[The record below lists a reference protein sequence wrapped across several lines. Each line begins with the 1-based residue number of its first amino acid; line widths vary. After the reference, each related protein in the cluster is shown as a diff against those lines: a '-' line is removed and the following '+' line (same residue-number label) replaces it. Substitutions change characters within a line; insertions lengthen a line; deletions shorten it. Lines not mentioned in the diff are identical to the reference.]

1 MGQDDLAPSGVRAR
15 VKANLDALELLRE
28 LQAQGRPATAAEQ
41 TVLARWGSWG
51 ATGVA
56 QVLDDDRPEF
66 AAVRD
71 RLRELLSPA
80 ELDAARLTV
89 LNAHY
94 TDAGVAAEMWAGL
107 VGLGFEAGRV
117 LEPGCG
123 AGTFVGLA
131 PAGAEI
137 TGVELDPTTAAI
149 AGLLYPSA
157 TIRAESFAETRFP
170 ASYFDAAIGNVP
182 FADVVLHDPR
192 YNSRKFRMHNHF
204 LVKSLELVRPG
215 GMVAMLTSRWTMD
228 ATNPAARRAI
238 EDLADLVCAVRLPS
252 RTHWRAAGTEAVTD
266 LLVLRRHELG
276 QQPRRSE
283 WLGTSPIELV
293 GPSGEPEQVRINTYW
308 QTHPEQV
315 LGTPALRVGLH
326 GFAGLVIDPPD
337 ADVARTPVRLR
348 ERLQAVAEMARAS
361 GLVMTPRSAEN
372 DTVTAGWTPA
382 FAGAVDGQ
390 LTARDDGT
398 FAVVEDGGEVPIN
411 VPKTQRDE
419 VRSLL
424 ELRDQARALIAA
436 EAATL
441 DDTPALDGARD
452 RLHQTWRR
460 YVDRYGPINRFTLH
474 ETGRVDTD
482 TGEAIMSRRIPPAV
496 RLVTSS
502 TFGTLVAAVEV
513 FDDLTGHAEP
523 AGLLRHRQVVSRQ
536 PVTNVDNAAD
546 GLAVVLDRLGR
557 VDMDAIAELMGA
569 DRAQVI
575 SELGDLVFQV
585 PGTDEWQT
593 RAHYLSGDVR
603 TKLDQARD
611 AETAEPGRWAGHIAA
626 LELVLPEPIGAGDIT
641 ARLGAVWITDG
652 DHERFLSELLNN
664 RGSVQVTQL
673 SGSDWEVRGPS
684 WGVEAT
690 KQWGT
695 DRMPAPR
702 LMAALIAQRPI
713 LVYDTMEDKTQVL
726 NPTET
731 EAAQEKG
738 RLMQARFGEWVW
750 ENPERATRLVAEY
763 NRRFNSVALRDYSAE
778 GKMLTLP
785 GLNRSFVPREHQ
797 RTAVARMI
805 NEPAVGLFHAV
816 GAGKTAE
823 MIIGVTELRRLGLI
837 RKPVCVVPN
846 NMLMQFASDWLQLYP
861 QAKVLAASS
870 EELKVDNRRRFVARV
885 ATNDW
890 DGIVMTRTAFERL
903 SLTPDNEAAY
913 RDRQLDQV
921 RQRLQAV
928 KTAKGDSVGIKRLER
943 AMLAAEEKLKAMR
956 DVKTDPDLHFE
967 YTGIDYLVVDELHHM
982 KNLATVSSIPDA
994 NIGGSKRAADLHA
1007 KIDYLRTTNGS
1018 RVITGATATPLAN
1031 SITEMYVMQR
1041 YLDPDGLTRAGIH
1054 DFDSWAATF
1063 GEVVTAP
1070 ELAVAGGGRFKV
1082 KSRFARFTNV
1092 PELLAMFHTF
1102 ADVKT
1107 VSDLDLPRPAL
1118 QARPDGQRAPRIV
1131 LVPPT
1136 EQLLDY
1142 IAQLGERTDKVSR
1155 GAVQPTE
1162 DNMLVISGDGRRAAL
1177 AMRLVDPDAGDTGK
1191 IETAA
1196 DELARVW
1203 EATKDNEYVDPD
1215 SGQTSPVRGALQIVF
1230 CDQSTPTRERW
1241 NAYDALKDA
1250 LIARGLPPASVRF
1263 IHDAE
1268 KDADKAKLF
1277 AACRAGHVAVLIG
1290 STDKLGVGTNIQ
1302 HRAVH
1307 LMDLDAPWR
1316 PADVEQRHGR
1326 ILRQGN
1332 QHPEVQITQVV
1343 TERSFD
1349 AYMWQTLERKAAFI
1363 DQVMSGREVSR
1374 TTGDIGEATLNAA
1387 EVKALSSGNPLLLE
1401 LAMAEQQLARLVR
1414 LERAH
1419 ATTQRTLATTVNSSR
1434 RGIVTTRQHIA
1445 DLEALHER
1453 SQPTAGAQ
1461 FRLTLTGDRGVYTDR
1476 AEAAA
1481 ALNRVVRSPD
1491 SDYQAV
1497 CALGGHTIL
1506 ARTHSSY
1513 TRDGGRQYEAVWRL
1527 EGGGDVSL
1535 TTTRDS
1541 LRYGHVDLGTI
1552 RRLENLISGIP
1563 GQMARSQR
1571 HVADLE
1577 HTLDQAQRMLGKP
1590 FPHAEQVPEARAR
1603 YAELTDRIADQQK
1616 PAVPEAV
1623 WETVSSST
1631 VRTDR
1636 IEHDR
1641 RASPRPEVPPVGN

>member
-1 MGQDDLAPSGVRAR
+1 M
-15 VKANLDALELLRE
+15 LLRE
-28 LQAQGRPATAAEQ
+28 LQGHERPAAEAEQ
-41 TVLARWGSWG
+41 RVLARWGSWG

-56 QVLDDDRPEF
+56 QVLDEDRPEF
-66 AAVRD
+66 GADRS
-71 RLRELLSPA
+71 RLRELLSSA

-94 TDAGVAAEMWAGL
+94 TEAAVAAEMWAGMAE
-107 VGLGFEAGRV
+107 LGFETGRV

-123 AGTFVGLA
+123 AGTFIGLA
-131 PAGAEI
+131 PADAEM

-149 AGLLYPSA
+149 AGMLYPSA

-170 ASYFDAAIGNVP
+170 TGYFDAAIGNVP
-182 FADVVLHDPR
+182 FANVVLHDPR
-192 YNSRKFRMHNHF
+192 YNSRKLRMHNHF
-204 LVKSLELVRPG
+204 LVKSLEMVRPG

-238 EDLADLVCAVRLPS
+238 ADLADLVGAVRLPS

-266 LLVLRRHELG
+266 LLVLRRREPARE
-276 QQPRRSE
+276 PRTSD

-293 GPSGEPEQVRINTYW
+293 GPSGEPERVRINTYW

-315 LGTPALRVGLH
+315 LGTPALRVGMH
-326 GFAGLVIDPPD
+326 GFAGLVIDAPD
-337 ADVARTPVRLR
+337 ADAARTPLLLR
-348 ERLQAVAEMARAS
+348 ERLRVVAEMAQTS

-372 DTVTAGWTPA
+372 DTVAAGWVPA

-390 LTARDDGT
+390 LIARDDGT
-398 FAVVEDGGEVPIN
+398 FGVVEDGGEVPIN

-419 VRSLL
+419 VRYLL

-441 DDTPALDGARD
+441 DDTPALDAERE
-452 RLHQTWRR
+452 RLHRTWRR
-460 YVDRYGPINRFTLH
+460 YVDRHGPINRFTLH
-474 ETGRVDTD
+474 KTGRVDAD
-482 TGEAIMSRRIPPAV
+482 TGETIMSRRIPPAV

-523 AGLLRHRQVVSRQ
+523 AGLLRHRQVAPRQ
-536 PVTNVDNAAD
+536 PIEGVDTAAD

-557 VDMDAIAELMGA
+557 VDVDEIAQLMGVDRTQAIAELG
-569 DRAQVI
+569 
-575 SELGDLVFQV
+575 ELVFKV
-585 PGTDEWQT
+585 PGTGDEWQT

-603 TKLDQARD
+603 TKLDQVRD
-611 AETAEPGRWAGHIAA
+611 AETAEPGRWAGHVAA
-626 LELVLPEPIGAGDIT
+626 LEAVLPEPIGAGDIT
-641 ARLGAVWITDG
+641 ARLGAVWIPDS
-652 DHERFLSELLNN
+652 DHERFLSELLSN
-664 RGSVQVTQL
+664 RGQVSVTQL

-713 LVYDTMEDKTQVL
+713 LVYDTMEDKSQVL

-738 RLMQARFGEWVW
+738 RLMQARFGDWVW
-750 ENPERATRLVAEY
+750 ENPERATRLLAEY
-763 NRRFNSVALRDYSAE
+763 NRRFNSTVLRDYSAE
-778 GKMLTLP
+778 GKLLTLP
-785 GLNRSFVPREHQ
+785 GLNRSFVPRAHQ

-837 RKPVCVVPN
+837 RKPAIVVPN

-870 EELKVDNRRRFVARV
+870 DELKAENRRRFVARV

-921 RQRLQAV
+921 RERVQAV
-928 KTAKGDSVGIKRLER
+928 KTAKGDSRGIKRLER
-943 AMLAAEEKLKAMR
+943 AMLAADEKLKEMR

-994 NIGGSKRAADLHA
+994 NIAGSKRAADLHA
-1007 KIDYLRTTNGS
+1007 KIDYLRSINGN

-1054 DFDSWAATF
+1054 DFDGWAATF

-1082 KSRFARFTNV
+1082 KSRFARFTNL

-1107 VSDLDLPRPAL
+1107 AADLDLPRPTL

-1142 IAQLGERTDKVSR
+1142 IRLLGHRSDMVSL
-1155 GAVQPTE
+1155 GMVTPKE
-1162 DNMLVISGDGRRAAL
+1162 DNMLWISGDGRKAAL

-1191 IETAA
+1191 VETAA

-1203 EATKDNEYVDPD
+1203 EATKDNEYLDP
-1215 SGQTSPVRGALQIVF
+1215 GTGRTSPVRGALQIVF
-1230 CDQSTPTRERW
+1230 CDQSTPTKERW

-1250 LIARGLPPASVRF
+1250 LIARGLPPASIRF

-1268 KDADKAKLF
+1268 KDTDKAKLF

-1290 STDKLGVGTNIQ
+1290 STDKMGVGTNIQ
-1302 HRAVH
+1302 CRAVH

-1363 DQVMSGREVSR
+1363 DQVMSGRAISR

-1401 LAMAEQQLARLVR
+1401 LAMAEQDLARLVR

-1419 ATTQRTLATTVNSSR
+1419 ATTQRTLVTTVDHSQ
-1434 RGIVTTRQHIA
+1434 RGIVAIRQHITE
-1445 DLEALHER
+1445 LEALQQR
-1453 SQPTAGAQ
+1453 SQPTAGDQ
-1461 FRLTLTGDRGVYTDR
+1461 FRLALTDSGRAYTDR
-1476 AEAAA
+1476 ADAAL
-1481 ALNRVVRSPD
+1481 ALNRILRYPD

-1497 CALGGHTIL
+1497 CAVGGHTVV
-1506 ARTHSSY
+1506 ARTQSAY
-1513 TRDGGRQYEAVWRL
+1513 TRDGGRQYETVWRL
-1527 EGGGDVSL
+1527 EGDGDVSL

-1541 LRYGHVDLGTI
+1541 LRDGVVDLGTI
-1552 RRLENLISGIP
+1552 RRLENLITGIP
-1563 GQMARSQR
+1563 AQIERSRR
-1571 HVADLE
+1571 HLADLE
-1577 HTLDQAQRMLGKP
+1577 HTLDQAQRMVGRP
-1590 FPHAEQVPEARAR
+1590 FPHADQVVAARGR
-1603 YAELTDRIADQQK
+1603 YTELSDCIADQQE
-1616 PAVPEAV
+1616 PVIPEAV
-1623 WETVSSST
+1623 WEAVTGPP
-1631 VRTDR
+1631 RTADR
-1636 IEHDR
+1636 IERDQR
-1641 RASPRPEVPPVGN
+1641 RPPRPEAPTVGN

>member
-1 MGQDDLAPSGVRAR
+1 M
-15 VKANLDALELLRE
+15 LLRE
-28 LQAQGRPATAAEQ
+28 LQEQRRPASGAEQ
-41 TVLARWGSWG
+41 RVLARWGSWG

-56 QVLDDDRPEF
+56 QVLDEDRAEF
-66 AAVRD
+66 AADRD

-94 TDAGVAAEMWAGL
+94 TDAAVAAEMWAGL
-107 VGLGFEAGRV
+107 AGLGFESGRV

-123 AGTFVGLA
+123 AGTFIGLA
-131 PAGAEI
+131 PVGAAM
-137 TGVELDPTTAAI
+137 TGVELDPTTASI
-149 AGLLYPSA
+149 AGLLYPAA
-157 TIRAESFAETRFP
+157 TIRSESFAETRFP
-170 ASYFDAAIGNVP
+170 TGYFDGAIGNVP
-182 FADVVLHDPR
+182 FANVVLHDPR
-192 YNSRKFRMHNHF
+192 YNSRKLRMHNHF

-215 GMVAMLTSRWTMD
+215 GMVVMLTSRWTMD

-238 EDLADLVCAVRLPS
+238 EDLADLVGAVRLPS
-252 RTHWRAAGTEAVTD
+252 RTHWRAGGTEAVTD
-266 LLVLRRHELG
+266 LLVLRRREPG
-276 QQPRRSE
+276 REPRTSD

-293 GPSGEPEQVRINTYW
+293 GPSGEPEPVRVNTYW

-315 LGTPALRVGLH
+315 LGTPALRVGMH
-326 GFAGLVIDPPD
+326 GFAGLVIDAPD
-337 ADVARTPVRLR
+337 ADVARTPLLLR
-348 ERLQAVAEMARAS
+348 ERLQAVAERAQAS
-361 GLVMTPRSAEN
+361 GLVMAPRSAEN
-372 DTVTAGWTPA
+372 DTVVAGWVPA
-382 FAGAVDGQ
+382 SGGAVDGQ
-390 LTARDDGT
+390 LIARGDGT
-398 FAVVEDGGEVPIN
+398 FAIVEDGGEVPFN

-441 DDTPALDGARD
+441 DDTPALDAARE
-452 RLHQTWRR
+452 RLHRSWHR
-460 YVDRYGPINRFTLH
+460 YVDRHGPINRFTLG
-474 ETGRVDTD
+474 ETGRVDAD
-482 TGEAIMSRRIPPAV
+482 TGEAIMSRRVPPAV

-523 AGLLRHRQVVSRQ
+523 AGLLRHRQVVPRQ
-536 PVTNVDNAAD
+536 PVDGVDNAAD

-557 VDMDAIAELMGA
+557 VDVDEIAQLMGVERAQAIAELG
-569 DRAQVI
+569 
-575 SELGDLVFQV
+575 ELVFQV
-585 PGTDEWQT
+585 PGTEDEWQT

-611 AETAEPGRWAGHIAA
+611 AETAEPGRWVGHVAA
-626 LELVLPEPIGAGDIT
+626 LEAVLPEPIGAGDIT
-641 ARLGAVWITDG
+641 ARLGAVWIPDT

-664 RGSVQVTQL
+664 RGQVSVTQL
-673 SGSDWEVRGPS
+673 SGSDWEVHGPS

-713 LVYDTMEDKTQVL
+713 LVYDTMEDKSQVL

-738 RLMQARFGEWVW
+738 RLLQARFGEWVW
-750 ENPERATRLVAEY
+750 ENPERAARLVAEY
-763 NRRFNSVALRDYSAE
+763 NRRFNSTVLRDYSAE

-785 GLNRSFVPREHQ
+785 GLNRAFVPRDHQ

-805 NEPAVGLFHAV
+805 SEPAVGLFHEV

-837 RKPVCVVPN
+837 RKPAIVVPN

-870 EELKVDNRRRFVARV
+870 DELKAENRRRFVARV

-921 RQRLQAV
+921 RDRLQAV
-928 KTAKGDSVGIKRLER
+928 KTAKGDSRGIKRLER
-943 AMLAAEEKLKAMR
+943 AMLAAEEKLKALR

-1007 KIDYLRTTNGS
+1007 KIDYLRSTNGN

-1082 KSRFARFTNV
+1082 KSRFARFANV
-1092 PELLAMFHTF
+1092 PELLGMFHAF

-1107 VSDLDLPRPAL
+1107 AADLDLPRPAL
-1118 QARPDGQRAPRIV
+1118 EARPDGQRAPRIV

-1142 IAQLGERTDKVSR
+1142 IRQLGERTDKVSQ
-1155 GAVQPTE
+1155 GAVRAE
-1162 DNMLVISGDGRRAAL
+1162 DDNMLVISGDGRKAAL
-1177 AMRLVDPDAGDTGK
+1177 AMRLVDPDSGDTGK

-1196 DELARVW
+1196 DELAKVW
-1203 EATKDNEYVDPD
+1203 EATRHNEYVDPD
-1215 SGQTSPVRGALQIVF
+1215 TGQPSPVRGALQIVF

-1250 LIARGLPPASVRF
+1250 LIARGLPPASIRYV
-1263 IHDAE
+1263 HDAE

-1290 STDKLGVGTNIQ
+1290 STEKMGVGTNIQ

-1316 PADVEQRHGR
+1316 PADVAQRHGR

-1332 QHPEVQITQVV
+1332 QNPEVQITQVV

-1363 DQVMSGREVSR
+1363 DQVMSGRAISR

-1401 LAMAEQQLARLVR
+1401 LAMAEQELARLVR

-1419 ATTQRTLATTVNSSR
+1419 ATTQRTLATTVTHSE
-1434 RGIVTTRQHIA
+1434 RGIVGTQQHIA
-1445 DLEALHER
+1445 ELETLQHR
-1453 SQPTAGAQ
+1453 SQPTAGDQ
-1461 FRLTLTGDRGVYTDR
+1461 FRLTLTSNGHVYTDR

-1481 ALNRVVRSPD
+1481 ALNRVLRYPD

-1497 CALGGHTIL
+1497 CALGGHTII
-1506 ARTHSSY
+1506 ARSNTAY
-1513 TRDGGRQYEAVWRL
+1513 TRDGGRRYETVWHL
-1527 EGGGDVSL
+1527 EGGGGVSL

-1541 LRYGHVDLGTI
+1541 LRDGHVDLGTI
-1552 RRLENLISGIP
+1552 RRLENLITGIP
-1563 GQMARSQR
+1563 AQISRAQR
-1571 HVADLE
+1571 HLADLE
-1577 HTLDQAQRMLGKP
+1577 HTLDQAQRMVGKP
-1590 FPHAEQVPEARAR
+1590 FPHAEQVATARAR
-1603 YAELTDRIADQQK
+1603 YTELTDRIADQQQ
-1616 PAVPEAV
+1616 PVAQEAV
-1623 WETVSSST
+1623 WEAVTSPARPV
-1631 VRTDR
+1631 DR
-1636 IEHDR
+1636 IERDR
-1641 RASPRPEVPPVGN
+1641 RQPPRPEVSPSAGS